1 MLASFKWFFCDK
13 KFSAF
18 LNAPKQKCTQKRTN
32 FPPSF
37 TPNSRVS
44 SSSQFSPLLLLHL
57 FLFFLPLPP
66 LLLLLLLLLLL
77 TRLVFFLYFRHFA
90 FVIFYIFPFILLR
103 FQPNL
108 KFISAEILHFLG
120 RKRRTE
126 EGEKSTRFSSLRK
139 HLNEKYLKNKTQ
151 FILILIFP
159 KKKSKERIEKWTK
172 QKKKVNLCNRAPR
185 LDSSRL
191 KCFNWSS
198 KFELVQVRA
207 GKGEEEERG
216 GEGRR
221 EGMLWIWLWFSS
233 GFLIEIPLSLF
244 WICIIFFWISI
255 SFFCS
260 VEPDWLERPSLDWA

>member
-1 MLASFKWFFCDK
+1 MALTEIGFRLHK
-13 KFSAF
+13 KKKRVRVGCWHRSSGSSAIRSSRHSST
-18 LNAPKQKCTQKRTN
+18 LPNRNALKREPISRLLSHPIPEFQVQVN
-32 FPPSF
+32 F
-37 TPNSRVS
+37 
-44 SSSQFSPLLLLHL
+44 LLLLHL

-66 LLLLLLLLLLL
+66 LLLLLLLLLL

-172 QKKKVNLCNRAPR
+172 QKKKG
-185 LDSSRL
+185 
-191 KCFNWSS
+191 
-198 KFELVQVRA
+198 ELV
-207 GKGEEEERG
+207 
-216 GEGRR
+216 
-221 EGMLWIWLWFSS
+221 
-233 GFLIEIPLSLF
+233 
-244 WICIIFFWISI
+244 
-255 SFFCS
+255 
-260 VEPDWLERPSLDWA
+260 